1 MIFNHVKVKE
11 FEKLEQITL
20 PNGVR
25 HYVTP
30 EGKKYPS
37 VTTILGAQNKQSLL
51 EWRKKVGEDVANKI
65 SRAAASRGTKL
76 HTHVE
81 NYLNNNNV
89 TESMP
94 IFQRELFDSIIN
106 DLHRINNIHL
116 QEERLYSDH
125 LRLAGTVDCIGE
137 FDGKLSVIDFKTS
150 SKRKEKSWIHSYF
163 MQCAAYAI
171 MYEERTG
178 IPINK
183 LVVLIA
189 VEGDSSQVFIEKRDN
204 WVAELLKCRDSY
216 ENTQ

>member
-37 VTTILGAQNKQSLL
+37 VTTILGAQSKQGIL
-51 EWRKKVGEDVANKI
+51 EWRKKVGEEAANKI

-76 HTHVE
+76 HAHVE
-81 NYLNNNNV
+81 NYLNNVNAI
-89 TESMP
+89 EPMSM
-94 IFQRELFDSIIN
+94 FQRELFDSVLEH
-106 DLHRINNIHL
+106 LHRIDNIHL
-116 QEERLYSDH
+116 QEERLYSNH

-137 FDGKLSVIDFKTS
+137 FDGKLAVIDFKTS
-150 SKRKEKSWIHSYF
+150 SRQKEKEWIHSYF

-178 IPINK
+178 IPISK

-189 VEGDSSQVFIEKRDN
+189 VEGDSPQVFIEKRDN
-204 WVAELLKCRDSY
+204 WVPALLKCRDSY
-216 ENTQ
+216 ENGQ

>member
-37 VTTILGAQNKQSLL
+37 VTTILGAQSKQGII
-51 EWRKKVGEDVANKI
+51 EWRKRVGEEEANKI

-81 NYLNNNNV
+81 NYLNNVNAIEPK
-89 TESMP
+89 T
-94 IFQRELFDSIIN
+94 IFQKELFDSILLH
-106 DLHRINNIHL
+106 LHRIDNIHL

-137 FDGKLSVIDFKTS
+137 FDGKLAVIDFKTAG
-150 SKRKEKSWIHSYF
+150 RQKEKEWIHSYF

-178 IPINK
+178 IPISK

-189 VEGDSSQVFIEKRDN
+189 VEGDSPQVFIEKRDN
-204 WVAELLKCRDSY
+204 WVADLLKCRDSY
-216 ENTQ
+216 ENGQ